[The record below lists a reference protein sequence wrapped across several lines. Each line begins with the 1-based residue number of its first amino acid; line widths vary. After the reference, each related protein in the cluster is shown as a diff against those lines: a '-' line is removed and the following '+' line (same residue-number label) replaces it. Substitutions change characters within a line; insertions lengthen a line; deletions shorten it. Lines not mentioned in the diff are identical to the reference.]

1 MVTRG
6 QENITITTT
15 TNEKDKEH
23 ILNNKAKRKRGR
35 PPSKALKAAKG
46 TGIIGRPKGDSAII
60 NEYKARMIA
69 SPKSRKVLDT
79 ILDAALDNEHK
90 HQSSAWKLVI
100 DRILPVGLFEQDVLK
115 NGSGGKNAI
124 QINITGVGSVD
135 HSLNS
140 VEEEEEEV
148 EEEEVEVEVDGM
160 DVDSSS
166 PSFEYGGANEQR

>member
-1 MVTRG
+1 
-6 QENITITTT
+6 
-15 TNEKDKEH
+15 
-23 ILNNKAKRKRGR
+23 
-35 PPSKALKAAKG
+35 
-46 TGIIGRPKGDSAII
+46 
-60 NEYKARMIA
+60 MIA

-148 EEEEVEVEVDGM
+148 EEEEVEVEVEVDGM
-160 DVDSSS
+160 DVDSG
-166 PSFEYGGANEQR
+166 PSFEYGGANE

>member
-1 MVTRG
+1 
-6 QENITITTT
+6 
-15 TNEKDKEH
+15 
-23 ILNNKAKRKRGR
+23 
-35 PPSKALKAAKG
+35 
-46 TGIIGRPKGDSAII
+46 
-60 NEYKARMIA
+60 MIA

-135 HSLNS
+135 HSSLNS
-140 VEEEEEEV
+140 VEEEEEV
-148 EEEEVEVEVDGM
+148 EEEEVEVEVEVDGM
-160 DVDSSS
+160 DVDSSGS
-166 PSFEYGGANEQR
+166 GPSFEYGGANE